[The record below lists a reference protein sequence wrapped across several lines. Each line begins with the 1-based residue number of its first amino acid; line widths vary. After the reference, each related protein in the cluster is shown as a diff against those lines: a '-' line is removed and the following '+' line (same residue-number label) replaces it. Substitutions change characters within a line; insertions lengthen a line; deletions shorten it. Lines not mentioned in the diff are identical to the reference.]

1 MSHVFTS
8 IFHSLIPYF
17 FFSIPINNEIQ
28 PGIIMNG
35 PAACLGNE
43 NLVVKQNSLF
53 IEWDYSIYLFI
64 RVLCSYKML
73 SVVY

>member
-1 MSHVFTS
+1 MD
-8 IFHSLIPYF
+8 
-17 FFSIPINNEIQ
+17 
-28 PGIIMNG
+28 